1 MAEQTPDDGTRDRI
15 VRAAIAC
22 IEREGLERASV
33 RRIAQEAGVNVAAIN
48 YHFGTKEALIAQVRE
63 LTLRA
68 GFSDF
73 LADLDALT
81 ESGVAMRRAF
91 PQLVEQLVADALGYP
106 RIAYAHLRD
115 VIVDQDYRS
124 PVAKE
129 LTRFLEQLLSRVA
142 PLAPR
147 MDAARQRLVL
157 GQIWSNLL
165 LLGLAPRLLVPFTA
179 LELSNAEDRRR
190 YVRVLLAPLLE
201 E

>member
-1 MAEQTPDDGTRDRI
+1 
-15 VRAAIAC
+15 
-22 IEREGLERASV
+22 
-33 RRIAQEAGVNVAAIN
+33 
-48 YHFGTKEALIAQVRE
+48 VRE

-81 ESGVAMRRAF
+81 KGGLSLRRAF
-91 PQLVEQLVADALGYP
+91 PQLVEQLVADMLGYP

-124 PVAKE
+124 AVAKE
-129 LTRFLEQLLSRVA
+129 VNRFLEQLLPRIA

-147 MDAARQRLVL
+147 MDTARQRVTL

-165 LLGLAPRLLVPFTA
+165 FLGLAPRLLAPFTA
-179 LELSNAEDRRR
+179 LDLSSADDRRK
-190 YVRVLLAPLLE
+190 YVQALLAPLVGD
-201 E
+201 